1 MNGGASKVAIDEAV
15 ALAEVGLDVT
25 FIGAVGPA
33 CEALVNSRAK
43 VISLDQPE
51 LLEVAKQPGVALQA
65 IWNGAARRALSEELD
80 GADASRTVVHLHGY
94 TKALSVAPLKL
105 AKARGATTL
114 CTLHDFFAAC
124 PNGAFFDY
132 QRGEPCGL
140 KAMSIGCMMRN
151 CDKRSQA
158 HKAYRLARQAAQRW
172 IGGFPDSVD
181 AYITLSEFS
190 AEKLRPYLPEG
201 RMMRALPNII
211 DAVEDAPVDVTQN
224 DAIVAVG
231 RLDIEKGVRVLM
243 DAARR
248 ANVNIRFVG
257 DGPLRSEVDAHP
269 NAEATGWIDAAGVRA
284 ELAKARC
291 LVFPSL
297 WYEAFGLVVEEASAM
312 GVPSIVSG
320 ISAAAERVEHRVSGL
335 VTPGGAD
342 DVSVAKLAEALK
354 QMQDGGFA
362 AQLGREAHTRFW
374 AAPPTRSAH
383 ARSLMT
389 IYADALDQR
398 ATDPKQE

>member
-1 MNGGASKVAIDEAV
+1 M
-15 ALAEVGLDVT
+15 
-25 FIGAVGPA
+25 
-33 CEALVNSRAK
+33 
-43 VISLDQPE
+43 
-51 LLEVAKQPGVALQA
+51 
-65 IWNGAARRALSEELD
+65 
-80 GADASRTVVHLHGY
+80 HGY

-105 AKARGATTL
+105 AKAMGATTL
-114 CTLHDFFAAC
+114 CTLHDFFSAC

-140 KAMSIGCMMRN
+140 KAMSMGCMLRN

-172 IGGFPDSVD
+172 IGGFPASVD

-190 AEKLRPYLPEG
+190 ADKLRPYLPEG

-211 DAVEDAPVDVTQN
+211 EAEKAAPVDVAAN
-224 DAIVAVG
+224 EAIVAVG

-248 ANVNIRFVG
+248 ADVRIRFVG
-257 DGPLRSEVDAHP
+257 DGPLRDEVDAHP
-269 NAEATGWIDAAGVRA
+269 NAEATGWIDAAGVRQ
-284 ELAKARC
+284 ELARARC
-291 LVFPSL
+291 LAFPSL
-297 WYEAFGLVVEEASAM
+297 WYEAFGLVVDEASAM

-320 ISAAAERVEHRVSGL
+320 ISAAAERVEHRVSGI
-335 VTPGGAD
+335 VTPGGID
-342 DVSVAKLAEALK
+342 DRSVSKLAEALQ
-354 QMQDGGFA
+354 QMQDGAFA

-374 AAPPTRSAH
+374 AAPPTRAAH

-389 IYADALDQR
+389 IYADALEQR
-398 ATDPKQE
+398 PAAPKQE